1 MNKLKKTIRKAER
14 GQIIIIIVF
23 AFVGLVAMVGL
34 VTDTGLA
41 LIEYGKLKKAID
53 AAAVAAAQEYRP
65 DPDTGNLNTTA
76 IENAAVGFLQ
86 LNQMENLTNLTI
98 HTCEDTGADRP
109 ALCNPDP
116 SGHPENN
123 RKLVE
128 VSAST
133 DAALG
138 FLRVVGIP
146 SITLSASA
154 VGEAATIDLVLI
166 MDTSASMSFET
177 GTEVDDDSRL
187 RSDADDDPSVCNVAD
202 DCQPMRAVKD
212 IALDFVNSLI
222 YFGYDRV
229 SVISMTSQTAG
240 GKRYPTEVLP
250 LSFSKNTILNSI
262 DDIKVFEPRD
272 CDGTETEGAC
282 LEYVGGT
289 FNGSICQIFE
299 LVSNEMHDPAEA
311 TDRIPDPSSCPSS
324 NVGGVLSLAQQAF
337 TGSSGT
343 TQMRTQ
349 ALWVVVAL
357 LGGPANATDT
367 NGSFP
372 NGFCPENTWMSY
384 EPYFQGPW
392 CRDQKPSTRH
402 SASDTISYTNPL
414 SGITKIKSSIYD
426 ADDFARDSADNLAA
440 SKTNTGVTIY
450 TIGLGIQIRNP
461 ARNGAGNLIAGEP
474 PPAEDLLEY
483 IALDAGNSL
492 NPDIDHGQ
500 YFFAPKSSSLKKI
513 FELIAQNIATKI
525 SQ

>member
-177 GTEVDDDSRL
+177 GTELNDDDRL
-187 RSDADDDPSVCNVAD
+187 SSDEDDDPSVCNLAD

-212 IALDFVNSLI
+212 IALDFVNSMI

-299 LVSNEMHDPAEA
+299 LVVYRDGQN
-311 TDRIPDPSSCPSS
+311 PDPSSCPSS
-324 NVGGVLSLAQQAF
+324 NVGGVLSLAQQAL
-337 TGSSGT
+337 TGSSGK

-372 NGFCPENTWMSY
+372 NGFCPENTWLNY

-392 CRDQKPSTRH
+392 CRDPYPSVRH
-402 SASDTISYTNPL
+402 SASATTSYTHSI
-414 SGITKIKSSIYD
+414 SGVTKTISIYD